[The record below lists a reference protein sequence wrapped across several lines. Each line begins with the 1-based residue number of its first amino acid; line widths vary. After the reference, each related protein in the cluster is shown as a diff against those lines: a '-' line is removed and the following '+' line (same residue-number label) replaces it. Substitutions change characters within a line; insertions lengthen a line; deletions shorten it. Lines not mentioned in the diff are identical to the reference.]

1 MTESSSTATVNPAE
15 VQLVPSRIVAAWQAK
30 DAEAFAA
37 AFTEDGSMILP
48 GGVYLT
54 GRPAIREFMAE
65 GFAGRYQGTRV
76 TGTPMAYKPLAD
88 DVVLLLTE
96 GGVLAE
102 GESEVSAAESIRA
115 SWLLRRVDG
124 RWLITAYQN
133 TPTAA

>member
-1 MTESSSTATVNPAE
+1 MTDSSTATVDPAE
-15 VQLVPSRIVAAWQAK
+15 VQLVPGRIVAAWQAH

-54 GRPAIREFMAE
+54 GRPAIRDFMAE
-65 GFAGRYQGTRV
+65 GFVGRYRGTRV
-76 TGTPMAYKPLAD
+76 TGTPLAYKPLAD

-102 GESEVSAAESIRA
+102 GESKVSAAEAIRA
-115 SWLLRRVDG
+115 SWLLRRVAG
-124 RWLITAYQN
+124 HWLITAYQN
-133 TPTAA
+133 TPIAA

>member
-1 MTESSSTATVNPAE
+1 MTDSSTATVDPAE
-15 VQLVPSRIVAAWQAK
+15 VQLVPGRIVAAWQAK

-54 GRPAIREFMAE
+54 GRRAIRDFMAE
-65 GFAGRYQGTRV
+65 AFGGPYRATQV
-76 TGTPMAYKPLAD
+76 TGTPLAYKPLAG

-96 GGVLAE
+96 GGVLAD
-102 GESEVSAAESIRA
+102 GESEVSAANAIRA
-115 SWLLRRVDG
+115 SWLLRRVDE

-133 TPTAA
+133 TPIAA